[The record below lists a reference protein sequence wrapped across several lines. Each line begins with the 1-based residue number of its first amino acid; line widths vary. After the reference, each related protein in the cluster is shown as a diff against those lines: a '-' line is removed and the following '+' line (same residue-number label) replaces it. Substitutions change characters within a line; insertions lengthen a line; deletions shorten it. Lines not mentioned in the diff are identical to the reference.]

1 MASHMPT
8 EMTTSATLP
17 VRKATNITLDAELL
31 AQARA
36 LKVNISQASEEG
48 LSRAVAIKKAAVWL
62 QQNQAALDSSN
73 AYVESN
79 GLPLAKHRK
88 F

>member
-1 MASHMPT
+1 MPAGMT
-8 EMTTSATLP
+8 TTSAKLP

-36 LKVNISQASEEG
+36 LKVNISQASEVG
-48 LSRAVAIKKAAVWL
+48 ASRAVAVKKAAVWL

-73 AYVESN
+73 AYVEAN